1 MPSCIRTVDF
11 TVTEKDI
18 SPSVPQWAGV
28 QGEHQATRVRFQL
41 PTSLTGD
48 GFCYRVEWVDGMQSF
63 GTSGALAASEDG
75 KVSFLLPASW
85 TAAGGTAEVRLC
97 VCKDE
102 TDAANGQVFYS
113 AVGRLTF
120 SPRDENLPSVTA
132 AENMLYTVMG
142 EAERALKKAAECVD
156 SEVVD
161 DTGCVRFGGKL
172 AFAYGRFDADANV
185 STEVM
190 MPCTFTN
197 VCFLLV
203 QHEDTIIPVTG
214 RTYSSFTI
222 KPTKNIGNVFWFA
235 VGTLDEN

>member
-48 GFCYRVEWVDGMQSF
+48 GFVYRVEWVDGMQSF

-102 TDAANGQVFYS
+102 TDAANGQVFCFCSFKTWNDSWLIVCSIRQASSS
-113 AVGRLTF
+113 AI
-120 SPRDENLPSVTA
+120 A
-132 AENMLYTVMG
+132 
-142 EAERALKKAAECVD
+142 
-156 SEVVD
+156 
-161 DTGCVRFGGKL
+161 
-172 AFAYGRFDADANV
+172 V
-185 STEVM
+185 ST
-190 MPCTFTN
+190 PAPAR
-197 VCFLLV
+197 CFA
-203 QHEDTIIPVTG
+203 
-214 RTYSSFTI
+214 
-222 KPTKNIGNVFWFA
+222 KN
-235 VGTLDEN
+235 